1 MSTRDTPWPEGTPAW
16 VDLSVPDRDAALEF
30 YRQVMDWEYVVN
42 GPEYGNYAIATV
54 DGRAA
59 AGIGPT
65 PPGAEGVPPNWTTYL
80 ASDDVDATCEKI
92 RANGGSV
99 LFGPDDVGEAGRMAI
114 ATDPTGA
121 VFGVWQAG
129 TTFGAAVVNQ
139 PGALGWNELI
149 SRDASAARRFYAAV
163 FGYEYTPVED
173 SGDYT
178 TIDGDGPGGVIGG
191 IGQLPAGAP
200 AEASSHWMAYFSV
213 DDVDAAVKRVAEAG
227 GTVRRPPEDTPFG
240 RFAPCQD
247 PYGAWFTLASGGD
260 PE

>member
-16 VDLSVPDRDAALEF
+16 VDLAVPDRDAALEF
-30 YRQVMDWEYVVN
+30 YRQVMDWEYVIN

-65 PPGAEGVPPNWTTYL
+65 PPGAEGAPPTWTTYL

-92 RANGGSV
+92 AASGGSV
-99 LFGPDDVGEAGRMAI
+99 MFGPDDVGEQGRMAI
-114 ATDPTGA
+114 AADPTGG

-139 PGALGWNELI
+139 PGAVAWNDLS
-149 SRDASAARRFYAAV
+149 SRDATVARQFYSAV
-163 FGYEYTPVED
+163 FGYEYTPIEGAED
-173 SGDYT
+173 YS
-178 TIDGDGPGGVIGG
+178 TINGGGPGGMIGG
-191 IGQLPAGAP
+191 IGQLPSDAP
-200 AEASSHWMAYFSV
+200 AGVPSHWTTYFSV
-213 DDVDAAVKRVAEAG
+213 ADVDDAVKRVTEAG
-227 GTVRRPPEDTPFG
+227 GTVEEPPQDTPYGRLASCRDPFG
-240 RFAPCQD
+240 A
-247 PYGAWFTLASGGD
+247 AFTLGSGGD